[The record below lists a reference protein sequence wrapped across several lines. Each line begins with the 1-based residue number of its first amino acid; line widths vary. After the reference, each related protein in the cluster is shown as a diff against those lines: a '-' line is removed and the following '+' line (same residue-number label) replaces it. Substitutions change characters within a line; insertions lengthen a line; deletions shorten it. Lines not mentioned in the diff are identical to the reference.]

1 MKKYLFI
8 AIALLFSSMS
18 VVAQT
23 AREVLEKTSQTVLSS
38 KAMCVTFTGTNFNG
52 TQEVG
57 NFKGTITLRGSSYSL
72 DSDMIRAWFDGKT
85 LWTIFNGSEEV
96 NVSNP
101 TQEELQSMNP
111 MYFLNLYKKGYT
123 LTCETLKHNGIPAY
137 QVNMLESDPA
147 MSIDEMRVIISQST
161 LLPLS
166 IRMRKGK
173 DWFRIRISNC
183 ETNVKVT
190 DATFR
195 FDASKYP
202 GYEVIDLR

>member
-1 MKKYLFI
+1 
-8 AIALLFSSMS
+8 
-18 VVAQT
+18 
-23 AREVLEKTSQTVLSS
+23 
-38 KAMCVTFTGTNFNG
+38 
-52 TQEVG
+52 
-57 NFKGTITLRGSSYSL
+57 
-72 DSDMIRAWFDGKT
+72 MIRAWFDGKT

>member
-8 AIALLFSSMS
+8 VISLLFSSVS
-18 VVAQT
+18 VDAQT
-23 AREVLEKTSQTVLSS
+23 AKEVLEKTSQTVLSS
-38 KAMCVTFTGTNFNG
+38 KAMRVTFTGTNFNG
-52 TQEVG
+52 TQEIG

-123 LTCETLKHNGIPAY
+123 LTCETLKHNGIPA
-137 QVNMLESDPA
+137 
-147 MSIDEMRVIISQST
+147 
-161 LLPLS
+161 
-166 IRMRKGK
+166 
-173 DWFRIRISNC
+173 
-183 ETNVKVT
+183 
-190 DATFR
+190 
-195 FDASKYP
+195 
-202 GYEVIDLR
+202 